1 MGDIVALEG
10 IQSRS
15 QTLISRDVV
24 AVIAR
29 IVPDVTGVDKVFD
42 YLVPDTLVPSLCV
55 GDRVRIPLHNR
66 NVAGWVVQLG
76 DTTSQFSDVDESRL
90 LSVIKILGKGPSQE
104 IVDLARWAA
113 NLWVGRLR
121 AFFVTASPAT
131 LVAVLPGSRYT
142 QVSTRKKFDVD
153 SQIVDAIDTSRVA
166 VVRRGPACSPR
177 SIVLTAAAQGPVL
190 VVIPTLNRARLMASS
205 LREYGLSVAVMPQDW
220 AVAAGGVDVVIGAR
234 SAVWSS
240 VPDLKSIVV
249 IDEHDDA
256 LQEERSPSWH
266 ARDIAVQRAKQLG
279 VACLLVSPV
288 PSLRALHSVDGVV
301 ASLDPASEANHW
313 PVIQVVDRRLDERWS
328 SSMLSSDLIE
338 QLRDH
343 SRRIVCVLNVKGR
356 ARLLAC
362 GSCRELVRCD
372 VCEAAMTMSA
382 GKQLECPRCANAR
395 PAVCIKCGS
404 GKLAVIKAGVSR
416 LREELAAAAG
426 RRIDEVVEIS
436 GGDAAEK
443 NEKDKNSEVVD
454 QTKML
459 FVGTEAALHRVRD
472 VDTVVFLDIDQ
483 EISAPRYRAAEITL
497 SLVVHAARLVARS
510 QREMKS
516 ASATSKTSG
525 GLVMIQS
532 ILADHALLRGLS
544 SHDLGEFVQGEMS
557 RRELM
562 QLPPFGALAQ
572 VSGAGVEQVADI
584 LRKNVLLQVSTT
596 NKEAV
601 LVKSSDWATLANSLS
616 DALTNVA
623 TRGKKTLRTKI
634 QIDPPRA

>member
-42 YLVPDTLVPSLCV
+42 YLVPESLVGNICV

-66 NVAGWVVQLG
+66 NVAGWVLQLG
-76 DTTSQFSDVDESRL
+76 DTATQFSDVDESRL
-90 LSVIKILGKGPSQE
+90 LKVIKVLGKGPSQE
-104 IVDLARWAA
+104 VVDLARWAA
-113 NLWVGRLR
+113 HMWVGRLR

-131 LVAVLPGSRYT
+131 LVATLPGSRYT
-142 QVSTRKKFDVD
+142 QVSMRKKFDVD
-153 SQIVDAIDTSRVA
+153 AQASDAIDGAGVC
-166 VVRRGPACSPR
+166 VLRRGPACSPR
-177 SIVLTAAAQGPVL
+177 SLVLTAASKGPVL
-190 VVIPTLNRARLMASS
+190 AVIPTLNRARLMAAS
-205 LREYGLSVAVMPQDW
+205 LREYGLSVAVMPGDW

-234 SAVWSS
+234 SAVWAS
-240 VPDLKSIVV
+240 VPLLKSIIV

-266 ARDIAVQRAKQLG
+266 ARDIAIQRANKLG
-279 VACLLVSPV
+279 IACLLVSPV
-288 PSLRALHSVDGVV
+288 PSLRALHSVSGLV
-301 ASLDPASEANHW
+301 ASLDPNTEASHW
-313 PVIQVVDRRLDERWS
+313 PQIRVIDRRLDERWS

-382 GKQLECPRCANAR
+382 SKQLECPRCANAR
-395 PAVCIKCGS
+395 PAVCVKCGS

-426 RRIDEVVEIS
+426 RRVDEVVEIS
-436 GGDAAEK
+436 GGGSADK
-443 NEKDKNSEVVD
+443 SEKDSNGEVID

-459 FVGTEAALHRVRD
+459 FIGTEAALHRVRD

-497 SLVVHAARLVARS
+497 SLVVHAARLVARKRS
-510 QREMKS
+510 GSSNKS
-516 ASATSKTSG
+516 D

-532 ILADHALLRGLS
+532 MLADHSLLRGLA
-544 SHDLGEFVQGEMS
+544 SHDLNEFVDEEMS
-557 RRELM
+557 RRKLM
-562 QLPPFGALAQ
+562 QLPPYGALAQ
-572 VSGAGVEQVADI
+572 VSGTGVDQVADI
-584 LRKNVLLQVSTT
+584 LRKNLLLQVSAT
-596 NKEAV
+596 NKESV
-601 LVKSSDWATLANSLS
+601 LVKSNDWEELANSIS
-616 DALTNVA
+616 DALVA
-623 TRGKKTLRTKI
+623 ASTRGKKTLRTKT

>member
-1 MGDIVALEG
+1 M
-10 IQSRS
+10 
-15 QTLISRDVV
+15 

-42 YLVPDTLVPSLCV
+42 YLVPETLVGNICV
-55 GDRVRIPLHNR
+55 GDRVRVPLHNR
-66 NVAGWVVQLG
+66 NVAGWVLQLG
-76 DTTSQFSDVDESRL
+76 DTATQFSDVDESRL
-90 LSVIKILGKGPSQE
+90 LSVIKVLGKGPSQE

-113 NLWVGRLR
+113 HMWVGRLR
-121 AFFVTASPAT
+121 AFFVAASPAT
-131 LVAVLPGSRYT
+131 LVASLPGSRYT
-142 QVSTRKKFDVD
+142 QVSTRKKFDAD
-153 SQIVDAIDTSRVA
+153 PQAIDAINAAGIA
-166 VVRRGPACSPR
+166 VLRRGPACSPR
-177 SIVLTAAAQGPVL
+177 SLVLTAASQGPVL
-190 VVIPTLNRARLMASS
+190 VVIPTLNRARLMAAS

-240 VPDLKSIVV
+240 VPLLKSVIV

-266 ARDIAVQRAKQLG
+266 ARDIAVQRAKKIG
-279 VACLLVSPV
+279 IACLLVSPV
-288 PSLRALHSVDGVV
+288 PSLRALHGASGMV
-301 ASLDPASEANHW
+301 ASLDPSTEASHW
-313 PVIQVVDRRLDERWS
+313 PQIRVVDRRLDERWS

-362 GSCRELVRCD
+362 GGCRELVRCD
-372 VCEAAMTMSA
+372 VCEAAMSMSA
-382 GKQLECPRCANAR
+382 SKQLECPRCANVR

-426 RRIDEVVEIS
+426 RRVDEVVEIS
-436 GGDAAEK
+436 GGEAA
-443 NEKDKNSEVVD
+443 NKDQEID
-454 QTKML
+454 QTRML

-497 SLVVHAARLVARS
+497 SLVVHAARLVARKRS
-510 QREMKS
+510 GSSNKS
-516 ASATSKTSG
+516 D
-525 GLVMIQS
+525 GLVMIQTM
-532 ILADHALLRGLS
+532 LADHALLRGLA
-544 SHDLGEFVQGEMS
+544 SHDLTEFVDEEMS
-557 RRELM
+557 RRKLM
-562 QLPPFGALAQ
+562 QLPPYGALAQ
-572 VSGAGVEQVADI
+572 VSGTGVDQVADI
-584 LRKNVLLQVSTT
+584 LRSNVLLQVSAT
-596 NKEAV
+596 NKESV
-601 LVKSSDWATLANSLS
+601 LVKSNDWEELANSIS
-616 DALTNVA
+616 DALVVA
-623 TRGKKTLRTKI
+623 STRGKKTLRTKT

>member
-1 MGDIVALEG
+1 M
-10 IQSRS
+10 
-15 QTLISRDVV
+15 

-42 YLVPDTLVPSLCV
+42 YLVPETLVGNICV
-55 GDRVRIPLHNR
+55 GDRVRVPLHNR
-66 NVAGWVVQLG
+66 NVAGWVLQLG
-76 DTTSQFSDVDESRL
+76 DTATQFSDVDESRL
-90 LSVIKILGKGPSQE
+90 LSVIKVLGKGPSQE

-113 NLWVGRLR
+113 HMWVGRLR
-121 AFFVTASPAT
+121 AFFVAASPAT
-131 LVAVLPGSRYT
+131 LVASLPGSRYT
-142 QVSTRKKFDVD
+142 QVSTRKKFDAD
-153 SQIVDAIDTSRVA
+153 PQAIDAINAAGIA
-166 VVRRGPACSPR
+166 VLRRGPACSPR
-177 SIVLTAAAQGPVL
+177 SLVLTAASQGPVL
-190 VVIPTLNRARLMASS
+190 VVIPTLNRARLMAAS

-240 VPDLKSIVV
+240 VPLLKSVIV

-266 ARDIAVQRAKQLG
+266 ARDIAVQRAKKIG
-279 VACLLVSPV
+279 IACLLVSPV
-288 PSLRALHSVDGVV
+288 PSLRALHGASGMV
-301 ASLDPASEANHW
+301 ASLDPSTEASHW
-313 PVIQVVDRRLDERWS
+313 PQIRVVDRRLDERWS

-362 GSCRELVRCD
+362 GGCRELVRCD
-372 VCEAAMTMSA
+372 VCEAAMSMSA
-382 GKQLECPRCANAR
+382 SKQLECPRCANVR
-395 PAVCIKCGS
+395 PAVCTKCGS

-436 GGDAAEK
+436 GGEAA
-443 NEKDKNSEVVD
+443 NKDQEID
-454 QTKML
+454 QTRML

-497 SLVVHAARLVARS
+497 SLVVHAARLVARKRS
-510 QREMKS
+510 GSSNKS
-516 ASATSKTSG
+516 D

-532 ILADHALLRGLS
+532 MLADHALLRGLA
-544 SHDLGEFVQGEMS
+544 SHDLTEFVDEEMS
-557 RRELM
+557 RRKLM
-562 QLPPFGALAQ
+562 QLPPYGALAQ
-572 VSGAGVEQVADI
+572 VSGTGVDQVADI
-584 LRKNVLLQVSTT
+584 LRSNVLLQVSTT

-601 LVKSSDWATLANSLS
+601 LVKSNDWEELANSIS
-616 DALTNVA
+616 DALVVA
-623 TRGKKTLRTKI
+623 STRGKKTLRTKT

>member
-1 MGDIVALEG
+1 M
-10 IQSRS
+10 
-15 QTLISRDVV
+15 

-42 YLVPDTLVPSLCV
+42 YLVPESLVGNICV
-55 GDRVRIPLHNR
+55 GDRVRVPLHNR
-66 NVAGWVVQLG
+66 NVAGWVLQLG
-76 DTTSQFSDVDESRL
+76 DTATQFSDVDESRL
-90 LSVIKILGKGPSQE
+90 LSVIKVLGKGPSQE

-113 NLWVGRLR
+113 HMWVGRLR
-121 AFFVTASPAT
+121 AFFVAASPAT
-131 LVAVLPGSRYT
+131 LVASLPGSRYT
-142 QVSTRKKFDVD
+142 QVSTRKKFDAD
-153 SQIVDAIDTSRVA
+153 PQAIDAINAAGIA
-166 VVRRGPACSPR
+166 VLRRGPACSPR
-177 SIVLTAAAQGPVL
+177 SLVLTAASQGPVL
-190 VVIPTLNRARLMASS
+190 VVIPTLNRARLMAAS

-240 VPDLKSIVV
+240 VPLLKSVIV

-266 ARDIAVQRAKQLG
+266 ARDIAVQRAKKIG
-279 VACLLVSPV
+279 IACLLVSPV
-288 PSLRALHSVDGVV
+288 PSLRALHGASGMV
-301 ASLDPASEANHW
+301 ASLDPSTEASHW
-313 PVIQVVDRRLDERWS
+313 PQIRVVDRRLDERWS

-362 GSCRELVRCD
+362 GGCRELVRCD
-372 VCEAAMTMSA
+372 VCEAAMSMSA
-382 GKQLECPRCANAR
+382 SKQLECPRCANVR

-426 RRIDEVVEIS
+426 RRVDEVVEIS
-436 GGDAAEK
+436 GGEAA
-443 NEKDKNSEVVD
+443 NKDQEID
-454 QTKML
+454 QTRML

-497 SLVVHAARLVARS
+497 SLVVHAARLVARKRS
-510 QREMKS
+510 GSSNKS
-516 ASATSKTSG
+516 D
-525 GLVMIQS
+525 GLVMIQTM
-532 ILADHALLRGLS
+532 LTDHALLRGLE
-544 SHDLGEFVQGEMS
+544 SHDLTEFVDEEML
-557 RRELM
+557 RRKLM
-562 QLPPFGALAQ
+562 QLPPYGALAQ
-572 VSGAGVEQVADI
+572 VSGTGVDQVADI
-584 LRKNVLLQVSTT
+584 LRSNVLLQVSAT
-596 NKEAV
+596 NKESV
-601 LVKSSDWATLANSLS
+601 LVKSNDWEELANSIS
-616 DALTNVA
+616 DALVVA
-623 TRGKKTLRTKI
+623 STRGKKTLRTKT

>member
-1 MGDIVALEG
+1 M
-10 IQSRS
+10 
-15 QTLISRDVV
+15 

-42 YLVPDTLVPSLCV
+42 YLVPETLVGNICV
-55 GDRVRIPLHNR
+55 GDRVRVPLHNR
-66 NVAGWVVQLG
+66 NVAGWVLQLG
-76 DTTSQFSDVDESRL
+76 DTATQFSDVDESRL
-90 LSVIKILGKGPSQE
+90 LSVIKVLGKGPSQE

-113 NLWVGRLR
+113 HMWVGRLR
-121 AFFVTASPAT
+121 AFFVAASPAT
-131 LVAVLPGSRYT
+131 LVASLPGSRYT
-142 QVSTRKKFDVD
+142 QVSTRKNFDAD
-153 SQIVDAIDTSRVA
+153 PQAIDAINAAGIA
-166 VVRRGPACSPR
+166 VLRRGPACSPR
-177 SIVLTAAAQGPVL
+177 SLVLTAASQGPVL
-190 VVIPTLNRARLMASS
+190 VVIPTLNRARLMAAS

-240 VPDLKSIVV
+240 VPLLKSVIV

-266 ARDIAVQRAKQLG
+266 ARDIAVQRAKKIG
-279 VACLLVSPV
+279 IACLLVSPV
-288 PSLRALHSVDGVV
+288 PSLRALHGASGMV
-301 ASLDPASEANHW
+301 ASLDPSTEASHW
-313 PVIQVVDRRLDERWS
+313 PQIRVVDRRLDERWS

-362 GSCRELVRCD
+362 GGCRELVRCD
-372 VCEAAMTMSA
+372 VCEAAMSMSA
-382 GKQLECPRCANAR
+382 SKQLECPRCANVR
-395 PAVCIKCGS
+395 PAVCTKCGS

-426 RRIDEVVEIS
+426 RRVDEVVEIS
-436 GGDAAEK
+436 GGEAA
-443 NEKDKNSEVVD
+443 NKDQEID
-454 QTKML
+454 QTRML

-497 SLVVHAARLVARS
+497 SLVVHAARLVARKRS
-510 QREMKS
+510 GSSNKS
-516 ASATSKTSG
+516 D

-532 ILADHALLRGLS
+532 MLADHLLLRGLA
-544 SHDLGEFVQGEMS
+544 SHDLNEFVNEEMS
-557 RRELM
+557 RRKLM
-562 QLPPFGALAQ
+562 QLPPYGALAQ
-572 VSGAGVEQVADI
+572 VSGTGVDQVADI
-584 LRKNVLLQVSTT
+584 LRSNVLLQVSAT
-596 NKEAV
+596 NKESV
-601 LVKSSDWATLANSLS
+601 LVKSNDWEELANSIS
-616 DALTNVA
+616 DALVTA
-623 TRGKKTLRTKI
+623 STRGKKTLRTKT

>member
-1 MGDIVALEG
+1 M
-10 IQSRS
+10 
-15 QTLISRDVV
+15 

-42 YLVPDTLVPSLCV
+42 YLVPETLVGNICV
-55 GDRVRIPLHNR
+55 GDRVRVPLHNR
-66 NVAGWVVQLG
+66 NVAGWVLQLG
-76 DTTSQFSDVDESRL
+76 DTATQFSDVDESRL
-90 LSVIKILGKGPSQE
+90 LSVIKVLGKGPSQE

-113 NLWVGRLR
+113 HMWVGRLR
-121 AFFVTASPAT
+121 AFFVAASPAT
-131 LVAVLPGSRYT
+131 LVASLPGSRYT
-142 QVSTRKKFDVD
+142 QVSTRKKFDAD
-153 SQIVDAIDTSRVA
+153 PQAIDAINAAGIA
-166 VVRRGPACSPR
+166 VLRRGPACSPR
-177 SIVLTAAAQGPVL
+177 SLVLTAASQGPVL
-190 VVIPTLNRARLMASS
+190 VVIPTLNRARLMAAS

-240 VPDLKSIVV
+240 VPLLKSVIV

-266 ARDIAVQRAKQLG
+266 ARDIAVQRAKKIG
-279 VACLLVSPV
+279 IACLLVSPV
-288 PSLRALHSVDGVV
+288 PSLRALHGASGMV
-301 ASLDPASEANHW
+301 ASLDPSTEASHW
-313 PVIQVVDRRLDERWS
+313 PQIRVVDRRLDERWS

-362 GSCRELVRCD
+362 GGCRELVRCD
-372 VCEAAMTMSA
+372 VCEAAMSMSA
-382 GKQLECPRCANAR
+382 SKQLECPRCANVR
-395 PAVCIKCGS
+395 PAVCTKCGS

-426 RRIDEVVEIS
+426 RRVDEVVEIS
-436 GGDAAEK
+436 GGEAA
-443 NEKDKNSEVVD
+443 NKDQEID
-454 QTKML
+454 QTRML

-497 SLVVHAARLVARS
+497 SLVVHAARLVARKRS
-510 QREMKS
+510 GSSNKS
-516 ASATSKTSG
+516 D

-532 ILADHALLRGLS
+532 MLADHALLRGLA
-544 SHDLGEFVQGEMS
+544 SHDLTEFVDEEMS
-557 RRELM
+557 RRKLM
-562 QLPPFGALAQ
+562 QLPPYGALAQ
-572 VSGAGVEQVADI
+572 VSGTGVDQVADI
-584 LRKNVLLQVSTT
+584 LRSNVLLQVSTT

-601 LVKSSDWATLANSLS
+601 LVKSNDWEELANSIS
-616 DALTNVA
+616 DALVVA
-623 TRGKKTLRTKI
+623 STRGKKTLRTKT

>member
-1 MGDIVALEG
+1 
-10 IQSRS
+10 
-15 QTLISRDVV
+15 V

-42 YLVPDTLVPSLCV
+42 YLVPESLVGIICV
-55 GDRVRIPLHNR
+55 GDRVRVPLHNR
-66 NVAGWVVQLG
+66 NVAGWVLQLG
-76 DTTSQFSDVDESRL
+76 DTTTQFSDVDESRL
-90 LSVIKILGKGPSQE
+90 LKVIKVLGKGPSQE
-104 IVDLARWAA
+104 VVDLARWAA
-113 NLWVGRLR
+113 HMWVGRLR

-131 LVAVLPGSRYT
+131 LVAALPGSRYT

-153 SQIVDAIDTSRVA
+153 AQTIDAVDGAGVSVL
-166 VVRRGPACSPR
+166 RRGPACSPR
-177 SIVLTAAAQGPVL
+177 SLLLTAASKGPVL
-190 VVIPTLNRARLMASS
+190 VVIPTLNRARLMAAS
-205 LREYGLSVAVMPQDW
+205 LRESGLSVAVMPGDW

-240 VPDLKSIVV
+240 APMLKSIIV

-266 ARDIAVQRAKQLG
+266 ARDIAIERANKLG
-279 VACLLVSPV
+279 IACILVSPV
-288 PSLRALHSVDGVV
+288 PSLRALHGVAGSV
-301 ASLDPASEANHW
+301 ASLDPATEASHW
-313 PVIQVVDRRLDERWS
+313 PQIRVIDRRLDERWS
-328 SSMLSSDLIE
+328 SSMLSSELIE

-382 GKQLECPRCANAR
+382 SKQLECPRCANVR

-426 RRIDEVVEIS
+426 RRVDEVVEIS
-436 GGDAAEK
+436 GGETA
-443 NEKDKNSEVVD
+443 NKDQEID

-497 SLVVHAARLVARS
+497 ALVVHAARLVAR
-510 QREMKS
+510 
-516 ASATSKTSG
+516 KTSD

-532 ILADHALLRGLS
+532 MLADHALLRGLAV
-544 SHDLGEFVQGEMS
+544 HDLSEFVYEEMA
-557 RRELM
+557 RRQLM
-562 QLPPFGALAQ
+562 QLPPYGALAQ
-572 VSGAGVEQVADI
+572 VSGTGVDQLADI
-584 LRKNVLLQVSTT
+584 LRSNVLLQVSAT
-596 NKEAV
+596 NKDAV
-601 LVKSSDWATLANSLS
+601 LVKSADWETLANSMS
-616 DALTNVA
+616 DALVA
-623 TRGKKTLRTKI
+623 ASTRGKKTLRTKT

>member
-1 MGDIVALEG
+1 M
-10 IQSRS
+10 
-15 QTLISRDVV
+15 

-42 YLVPDTLVPSLCV
+42 YLVPETLVGNICV
-55 GDRVRIPLHNR
+55 GDRVRVPLHNR
-66 NVAGWVVQLG
+66 NVAGWVLQLG
-76 DTTSQFSDVDESRL
+76 DTATQFSDVDESRL
-90 LSVIKILGKGPSQE
+90 LSVIKVLGKGPSQE

-113 NLWVGRLR
+113 HMWVGRLR
-121 AFFVTASPAT
+121 AFFVAASPAT
-131 LVAVLPGSRYT
+131 LVASLPGSRYT
-142 QVSTRKKFDVD
+142 QVSTRKKFDAD
-153 SQIVDAIDTSRVA
+153 PQAIDAINAAGIA
-166 VVRRGPACSPR
+166 VLRRGPACSPR
-177 SIVLTAAAQGPVL
+177 SLVLTAASQGPVL
-190 VVIPTLNRARLMASS
+190 VVIPTLNRARLMAAS

-240 VPDLKSIVV
+240 VPLLKSVIV

-266 ARDIAVQRAKQLG
+266 ARDIAVQRAKKIG
-279 VACLLVSPV
+279 IACLLVSPV
-288 PSLRALHSVDGVV
+288 PSLRALHGASGMV
-301 ASLDPASEANHW
+301 ASLDPSTEASHW
-313 PVIQVVDRRLDERWS
+313 PQIRVVDRRLDERWS

-372 VCEAAMTMSA
+372 VCEAAMSMSA
-382 GKQLECPRCANAR
+382 SKQLECPRCANVR
-395 PAVCIKCGS
+395 PAVCTKCGS

-426 RRIDEVVEIS
+426 RRVDEVVEIS
-436 GGDAAEK
+436 GGEAA
-443 NEKDKNSEVVD
+443 NKDQEID
-454 QTKML
+454 QTRML

-497 SLVVHAARLVARS
+497 SLVVHAARLVARKRS
-510 QREMKS
+510 GSSNKS
-516 ASATSKTSG
+516 D

-532 ILADHALLRGLS
+532 MLADHALLRGLA
-544 SHDLGEFVQGEMS
+544 SHDLTEFVDEEML
-557 RRELM
+557 RRKLM
-562 QLPPFGALAQ
+562 QLPPYGALAQ
-572 VSGAGVEQVADI
+572 VSGTGVDQVADI
-584 LRKNVLLQVSTT
+584 LRSNVLLQVSAT
-596 NKEAV
+596 NKESV
-601 LVKSSDWATLANSLS
+601 LVKSNDWEELANSIS
-616 DALTNVA
+616 DALVVA
-623 TRGKKTLRTKI
+623 STRGKKTLRTKT

>member
-1 MGDIVALEG
+1 M
-10 IQSRS
+10 
-15 QTLISRDVV
+15 

-42 YLVPDTLVPSLCV
+42 YLVPESLVGNICV
-55 GDRVRIPLHNR
+55 GDRVRVPLHNR
-66 NVAGWVVQLG
+66 NVAGWVLQLG
-76 DTTSQFSDVDESRL
+76 DTATQFSDVDESRL
-90 LSVIKILGKGPSQE
+90 LSVIKVLGKGPSQE

-113 NLWVGRLR
+113 HMWVGRLR
-121 AFFVTASPAT
+121 AFFVAASPAT
-131 LVAVLPGSRYT
+131 LVASLPGSRYT
-142 QVSTRKKFDVD
+142 QVSTRKKFDAD
-153 SQIVDAIDTSRVA
+153 PQAIDAINAAGIA
-166 VVRRGPACSPR
+166 VLRRGPACSPR
-177 SIVLTAAAQGPVL
+177 SLVLTAASQGPVL
-190 VVIPTLNRARLMASS
+190 VVIPTLNRARLMAAS

-240 VPDLKSIVV
+240 VPLLKSVIV

-266 ARDIAVQRAKQLG
+266 ARDIAVQRTKKIG
-279 VACLLVSPV
+279 IACLLVSPV
-288 PSLRALHSVDGVV
+288 PSLRALHGASGMV
-301 ASLDPASEANHW
+301 ASLDPSTEASHW
-313 PVIQVVDRRLDERWS
+313 PQIRVVDRRLDERWS

-362 GSCRELVRCD
+362 GGCRELVRCD
-372 VCEAAMTMSA
+372 VCEAAMSMSA
-382 GKQLECPRCANAR
+382 SKQLECPRCANVR
-395 PAVCIKCGS
+395 PAVCTKCGS

-426 RRIDEVVEIS
+426 RRVDEVVEIS
-436 GGDAAEK
+436 GGEAA
-443 NEKDKNSEVVD
+443 NKDQVID
-454 QTKML
+454 QTRML

-497 SLVVHAARLVARS
+497 SLVVHAARLVARKRS
-510 QREMKS
+510 GSSNKS
-516 ASATSKTSG
+516 D

-532 ILADHALLRGLS
+532 MLADHALLRGLA
-544 SHDLGEFVQGEMS
+544 SHDLTEFVDEEML
-557 RRELM
+557 RRKLM
-562 QLPPFGALAQ
+562 QLPPYGALAQ
-572 VSGAGVEQVADI
+572 VSGTGVDQVADI
-584 LRKNVLLQVSTT
+584 LRSNVLLQVSAT
-596 NKEAV
+596 NKESV
-601 LVKSSDWATLANSLS
+601 LVKSNDWEELANSIS
-616 DALTNVA
+616 DALVVA
-623 TRGKKTLRTKI
+623 STRGKKTLRTKT

>member
-15 QTLISRDVV
+15 QTLISRDAV

-42 YLVPDTLVPSLCV
+42 YLVPEELVGNICV

-66 NVAGWVVQLG
+66 NVAGWVLQLG
-76 DTTSQFSDVDESRL
+76 DTTTQFSNVVESRL

-104 IVDLARWAA
+104 VVDLARWAA
-113 NLWVGRLR
+113 HMWVGRLR
-121 AFFVTASPAT
+121 AFFVAASPAT
-131 LVAVLPGSRYT
+131 LVATLPGSRYT
-142 QVSTRKKFDVD
+142 QVSMRKNFDVD
-153 SQIVDAIDTSRVA
+153 PQVSDAISGDGVSVL
-166 VVRRGPACSPR
+166 RRGPACSPR
-177 SIVLTAAAQGPVL
+177 SLVLTAASHGPVL
-190 VVIPTLNRARLMASS
+190 VIIPTINRARLMAAS
-205 LREYGLSVAVMPQDW
+205 LREFGLSVAVMPGDW
-220 AVAAGGVDVVIGAR
+220 AIAAGGVDVVIGAR

-240 VPDLKSIVV
+240 VPLLKSIIV
-249 IDEHDDA
+249 IDEHDDS

-266 ARDIAVQRAKQLG
+266 ARDIAVQRAKLLG
-279 VACLLVSPV
+279 IACLLVSPV
-288 PSLRALHSVDGVV
+288 PSLRALHDASGLVE
-301 ASLDPASEANHW
+301 SLDPDTEANHW
-313 PVIQVVDRRLDERWS
+313 PQIRVVDRRLDERWS
-328 SSMLSSDLIE
+328 SSLLSSDLIE

-362 GSCRELVRCD
+362 GGCRELVRCD

-382 GKQLECPRCANAR
+382 SKQLECPQCANVR
-395 PAVCIKCGS
+395 PAVCVKCGS

-426 RRIDEVVEIS
+426 RRVDEVVEIS

-443 NEKDKNSEVVD
+443 TGKDGNRELID

-497 SLVVHAARLVARS
+497 SLVVHAARLVARKRS
-510 QREMKS
+510 GSSIKS
-516 ASATSKTSG
+516 D

-532 ILADHALLRGLS
+532 MLADHALLRGLA
-544 SHDLGEFVQGEMS
+544 SHDLNEFVGEEMS
-557 RRELM
+557 RRKLM
-562 QLPPFGALAQ
+562 QLPPYGALAQ
-572 VSGAGVEQVADI
+572 VSGTGVDQVADI
-584 LRKNVLLQVSTT
+584 LRSNVLLQVSAT
-596 NKEAV
+596 NKESV
-601 LVKSSDWATLANSLS
+601 LVKSNNWGDLANSIS
-616 DALTNVA
+616 DALVA
-623 TRGKKTLRTKI
+623 ASTGGKKTLRTKT

>member
-1 MGDIVALEG
+1 M
-10 IQSRS
+10 
-15 QTLISRDVV
+15 

-42 YLVPDTLVPSLCV
+42 YLVPETLVGNICV
-55 GDRVRIPLHNR
+55 GDRVRVPLHNR
-66 NVAGWVVQLG
+66 NVAGWVLQLG
-76 DTTSQFSDVDESRL
+76 DTATQFSDVDESRL
-90 LSVIKILGKGPSQE
+90 LSVIKVLGKGPSQE

-113 NLWVGRLR
+113 HMWVGRLR
-121 AFFVTASPAT
+121 AFFVAASPAT
-131 LVAVLPGSRYT
+131 LVASLPGSRYT
-142 QVSTRKKFDVD
+142 QVSTRKKFDAD
-153 SQIVDAIDTSRVA
+153 PQAIDAINAAGIA
-166 VVRRGPACSPR
+166 VLRRGPACSPR
-177 SIVLTAAAQGPVL
+177 SLVLTAASQGPVL
-190 VVIPTLNRARLMASS
+190 VVIPTLNRARLMAAS

-240 VPDLKSIVV
+240 VPLLKSVIV

-266 ARDIAVQRAKQLG
+266 ARDIAVQRAKKIG
-279 VACLLVSPV
+279 IACLLVSPV
-288 PSLRALHSVDGVV
+288 PSLRALHGASGMV
-301 ASLDPASEANHW
+301 ASLDPSTEASHW
-313 PVIQVVDRRLDERWS
+313 PQIRVVDRRLDERWS

-362 GSCRELVRCD
+362 GGCRELVRCD
-372 VCEAAMTMSA
+372 VCEAAMSMSA
-382 GKQLECPRCANAR
+382 SKQLECPRCANVR
-395 PAVCIKCGS
+395 PAVCTKCGS

-436 GGDAAEK
+436 GGEAA
-443 NEKDKNSEVVD
+443 NKDQEID
-454 QTKML
+454 QTRML

-497 SLVVHAARLVARS
+497 SLVVHAARLVARKRS
-510 QREMKS
+510 GSSNKS
-516 ASATSKTSG
+516 D

-532 ILADHALLRGLS
+532 MLADHALLRGLA
-544 SHDLGEFVQGEMS
+544 SHDLTEFVDEEMS
-557 RRELM
+557 RRKLM
-562 QLPPFGALAQ
+562 QLPPYGALAQ
-572 VSGAGVEQVADI
+572 VSGTGVDQVADI
-584 LRKNVLLQVSTT
+584 LRSNVLLQVSAT
-596 NKEAV
+596 NKESV
-601 LVKSSDWATLANSLS
+601 LVKSNDWEELANSIS
-616 DALTNVA
+616 DALVVA
-623 TRGKKTLRTKI
+623 STRGKKTLRTKT

>member
-1 MGDIVALEG
+1 
-10 IQSRS
+10 
-15 QTLISRDVV
+15 V

-42 YLVPDTLVPSLCV
+42 YLGPESLVGNICV
-55 GDRVRIPLHNR
+55 GDRVRVPLHNR
-66 NVAGWVVQLG
+66 NVAGWVLQLG
-76 DTTSQFSDVDESRL
+76 DTTTQFSDVDESRL
-90 LSVIKILGKGPSQE
+90 LKVIKVLGKGPSQE
-104 IVDLARWAA
+104 VVDLARWAA
-113 NLWVGRLR
+113 HMWVGRLR

-131 LVAVLPGSRYT
+131 LVAALPGSRYT

-153 SQIVDAIDTSRVA
+153 AQTIDAVDGAGVSVL
-166 VVRRGPACSPR
+166 RRGPACSPR
-177 SIVLTAAAQGPVL
+177 SLLLTAASKGPVL
-190 VVIPTLNRARLMASS
+190 VVIPTLNRARLMAAS
-205 LREYGLSVAVMPQDW
+205 LRESGLSVAVMPGDW

-240 VPDLKSIVV
+240 VPMLKSIIV

-266 ARDIAVQRAKQLG
+266 ARDIAIERANKLG
-279 VACLLVSPV
+279 IACILVSPV
-288 PSLRALHSVDGVV
+288 PSLRALHRVAGSV
-301 ASLDPASEANHW
+301 ASLDPATEASHW
-313 PVIQVVDRRLDERWS
+313 PQLRVIDRRLDERWS
-328 SSMLSSDLIE
+328 SSMLSSELIE

-372 VCEAAMTMSA
+372 VCEAAMTMSSS
-382 GKQLECPRCANAR
+382 KQLECPRCANVR
-395 PAVCIKCGS
+395 PAVCVKCGS

-426 RRIDEVVEIS
+426 RRVDEVVEIS
-436 GGDAAEK
+436 GGETA
-443 NEKDKNSEVVD
+443 NKDQEID

-497 SLVVHAARLVARS
+497 SLVVHAARLVAR
-510 QREMKS
+510 
-516 ASATSKTSG
+516 KTSG

-532 ILADHALLRGLS
+532 MLADHALLRGLAV
-544 SHDLGEFVQGEMS
+544 HDLSEFVYEEMA
-557 RRELM
+557 RRQLM
-562 QLPPFGALAQ
+562 QLPPYGALAQ
-572 VSGAGVEQVADI
+572 VSGTGVDQLADI
-584 LRKNVLLQVSTT
+584 LRSNVLLQVSAT
-596 NKEAV
+596 NKDAV
-601 LVKSSDWATLANSLS
+601 LVKSADWETLANSMS
-616 DALTNVA
+616 DALVA
-623 TRGKKTLRTKI
+623 ASTRGKKTLRTKT

>member
-1 MGDIVALEG
+1 M
-10 IQSRS
+10 
-15 QTLISRDVV
+15 

-42 YLVPDTLVPSLCV
+42 YLVPETLVGNICV
-55 GDRVRIPLHNR
+55 GDRVRVPLHNR
-66 NVAGWVVQLG
+66 NVAGWVLQLG
-76 DTTSQFSDVDESRL
+76 DTATQFSDVDESRL
-90 LSVIKILGKGPSQE
+90 LSVIKVLGKGPSQE

-113 NLWVGRLR
+113 HMWVGRLR
-121 AFFVTASPAT
+121 AFFVAASPAT
-131 LVAVLPGSRYT
+131 LVASLPGSRYT
-142 QVSTRKKFDVD
+142 QVSTRKKFDAD
-153 SQIVDAIDTSRVA
+153 PQAIDAINAAGIA
-166 VVRRGPACSPR
+166 VLRRGPACSPR
-177 SIVLTAAAQGPVL
+177 SLVLTAASQGPVL
-190 VVIPTLNRARLMASS
+190 VVIPTLNRARLMAAS

-240 VPDLKSIVV
+240 VPLLKSVIV

-266 ARDIAVQRAKQLG
+266 ARDIAVQRAKKIG
-279 VACLLVSPV
+279 IACLLVSPV
-288 PSLRALHSVDGVV
+288 PSLRALHGASGMV
-301 ASLDPASEANHW
+301 ASLDPSTEASHW
-313 PVIQVVDRRLDERWS
+313 PQIRVVDRRLDERWS

-372 VCEAAMTMSA
+372 VCEAAMSMSA
-382 GKQLECPRCANAR
+382 SKQLECPRCANVR
-395 PAVCIKCGS
+395 PAVCTKCGS

-436 GGDAAEK
+436 GGEAA
-443 NEKDKNSEVVD
+443 NKDQEID

-497 SLVVHAARLVARS
+497 SLVVHAARLVARKRS
-510 QREMKS
+510 RSSYKS
-516 ASATSKTSG
+516 D

-532 ILADHALLRGLS
+532 MLADHALLRGLT
-544 SHDLGEFVQGEMS
+544 SHDLTEFVDEEMS
-557 RRELM
+557 RRKLM
-562 QLPPFGALAQ
+562 QLPPYGALAQ
-572 VSGAGVEQVADI
+572 VSGTGVDQVADI
-584 LRKNVLLQVSTT
+584 LRSNVLLQVSTT

-601 LVKSSDWATLANSLS
+601 LVKSNDWEELANSIS
-616 DALTNVA
+616 DALVGA
-623 TRGKKTLRTKI
+623 STRGKKTLRTKT
-634 QIDPPRA
+634 QIDPPRE

>member
-1 MGDIVALEG
+1 M
-10 IQSRS
+10 
-15 QTLISRDVV
+15 

-42 YLVPDTLVPSLCV
+42 YLVPETLVGNICV
-55 GDRVRIPLHNR
+55 GDRVRVPLHNR
-66 NVAGWVVQLG
+66 NVAGWVLQLG
-76 DTTSQFSDVDESRL
+76 DTATQFSDVDESRL
-90 LSVIKILGKGPSQE
+90 LSVIKVLGKGPSQE

-113 NLWVGRLR
+113 HMWVGRLR
-121 AFFVTASPAT
+121 AFFVAASPAT
-131 LVAVLPGSRYT
+131 LVASLPGSRYT
-142 QVSTRKKFDVD
+142 QVSTRKKFDAD
-153 SQIVDAIDTSRVA
+153 PQAIDAINAAGIA
-166 VVRRGPACSPR
+166 VLRRGPACSPR
-177 SIVLTAAAQGPVL
+177 SLVLTAASQGPVL
-190 VVIPTLNRARLMASS
+190 VVIPTLNRARLMAAS

-240 VPDLKSIVV
+240 VPLLKSVIV

-266 ARDIAVQRAKQLG
+266 ARDIAVQRAKKIG
-279 VACLLVSPV
+279 IACLLVSPV
-288 PSLRALHSVDGVV
+288 PSLRALHGASGMV
-301 ASLDPASEANHW
+301 ASLDPSTEASHW
-313 PVIQVVDRRLDERWS
+313 PQIRVVDRRLDERWS

-362 GSCRELVRCD
+362 GGCRELVRCD
-372 VCEAAMTMSA
+372 VCEAAMSMSA
-382 GKQLECPRCANAR
+382 SKQLECPRCANVR
-395 PAVCIKCGS
+395 PAVCTKCGS

-426 RRIDEVVEIS
+426 RRVDEVVEIS
-436 GGDAAEK
+436 GGEAA
-443 NEKDKNSEVVD
+443 NKDQEID
-454 QTKML
+454 QTRML

-497 SLVVHAARLVARS
+497 SLVVHAARLVARKRS
-510 QREMKS
+510 GSSNKS
-516 ASATSKTSG
+516 D

-532 ILADHALLRGLS
+532 MLADHSLLRGLA
-544 SHDLGEFVQGEMS
+544 SHDLNEFVNEEMS
-557 RRELM
+557 RRKLM
-562 QLPPFGALAQ
+562 QLPPYGALAQ
-572 VSGAGVEQVADI
+572 VSGTGVDQVADI
-584 LRKNVLLQVSTT
+584 LRSNVLLQVSAT
-596 NKEAV
+596 NKESV
-601 LVKSSDWATLANSLS
+601 LVKSNDWEELANSIS
-616 DALTNVA
+616 DALVVA
-623 TRGKKTLRTKI
+623 STRGKKTLRTKT

>member
-1 MGDIVALEG
+1 M
-10 IQSRS
+10 
-15 QTLISRDVV
+15 

-42 YLVPDTLVPSLCV
+42 YLVPESLVGNICV
-55 GDRVRIPLHNR
+55 GDRVRVPLHNR
-66 NVAGWVVQLG
+66 NVAGWVLQLG
-76 DTTSQFSDVDESRL
+76 DTTTQFSDVDESRL
-90 LSVIKILGKGPSQE
+90 LSVVKILGKGPSQDV
-104 IVDLARWAA
+104 VDLARWAA
-113 NLWVGRLR
+113 HMWVGRLR
-121 AFFVTASPAT
+121 AFFVTGSPAT
-131 LVAVLPGSRYT
+131 LVATLPGSRYT

-153 SQIVDAIDTSRVA
+153 AQASDAISGAGVS
-166 VVRRGPACSPR
+166 VLRRGPACSPR
-177 SIVLTAAAQGPVL
+177 SLVLTAASKGPVL
-190 VVIPTLNRARLMASS
+190 VVIPTLNRARLMAAS
-205 LREYGLSVAVMPQDW
+205 LSESGLSVAVMPGDW

-240 VPDLKSIVV
+240 APMLKSVIV

-266 ARDIAVQRAKQLG
+266 ARDIAIERANKLG
-279 VACLLVSPV
+279 IACVLVSPV
-288 PSLRALHSVDGVV
+288 PSLRALHGVAGVV
-301 ASLDPASEANHW
+301 ASMDPAIEASHW
-313 PVIQVVDRRLDERWS
+313 PQIRIIDRRLDERWS
-328 SSMLSSDLIE
+328 SSMLSSELIE

-382 GKQLECPRCANAR
+382 SKQLECPRCANVR
-395 PAVCIKCGS
+395 PAVCVKCGS

-426 RRIDEVVEIS
+426 RRVDEVVEVS
-436 GGDAAEK
+436 GGGTAEK
-443 NEKDKNSEVVD
+443 SEKDKNSEVVD

-497 SLVVHAARLVARS
+497 TLVVHAARLVARKTS
-510 QREMKS
+510 GQ
-516 ASATSKTSG
+516 SKTSD

-532 ILADHALLRGLS
+532 MLADHALLRGLAV
-544 SHDLGEFVQGEMS
+544 HDLSEFVEEEMS
-557 RRELM
+557 RRKIM
-562 QLPPFGALAQ
+562 QLPPYGALAQ
-572 VSGAGVEQVADI
+572 VSGTGVDQLADI
-584 LRKNVLLQVSTT
+584 LRSNVLLQVSAT
-596 NKEAV
+596 NKDAV
-601 LVKSSDWATLANSLS
+601 LVKSSNWETLANSIS
-616 DALTNVA
+616 DALVTA
-623 TRGKKTLRTKI
+623 STRGKKTLRTKT